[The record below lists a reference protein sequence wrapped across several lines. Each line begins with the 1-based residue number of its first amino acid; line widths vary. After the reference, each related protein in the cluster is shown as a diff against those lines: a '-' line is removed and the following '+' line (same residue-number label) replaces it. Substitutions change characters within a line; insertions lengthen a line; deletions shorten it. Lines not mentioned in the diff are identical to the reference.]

1 MHEKNIELLRD
12 EAQRLLQVEVDL
24 LKQMQSQ
31 PGVVTQAHAGEQQT
45 FTIASISK
53 DIEVLRGELSK
64 LNDLE
69 MVLAVVGTMK
79 AGKSTTIN
87 AIVGTEVLPNRN
99 RPMTALPTLIRHTPG
114 QIEPVLKL
122 ENSAPINDLILEL
135 ADALE
140 SPQAS
145 EQLRKL
151 AVDDDMRE
159 LLALISQ
166 RERFA
171 KRHDGADS
179 IFQFLKSLND
189 LVRLSAALNV
199 EFPFADYD
207 EVHEM
212 PVIEVEF
219 AHLGETGQAGGRLTL
234 LDTPGPNESGQQHL
248 RKMLSEQLK
257 KASAVLAVLD
267 FTQLK
272 SDADAQV
279 RTELAEIASVASGR
293 LFALVNKFDQKD
305 RNGDSE
311 DKIKSVVADDLMQGM
326 VKHADVHPVSSRW
339 GYLANRAKHEVF
351 LHKKLPD
358 PDKQPWVVD
367 FAEEAF
373 GRRWQNS
380 IDDMDEVLKAANAL
394 WKDSLFTRPLTD
406 VIQTAHARAATFAV
420 DSAAS
425 KLIHTAESV
434 EKFLGV
440 RETALAKSAKV
451 LREQISS
458 LKGDID
464 KIENIRSHTEKE
476 AKETLADIQK
486 RTQKV
491 FKQIKTETE
500 RAIDAY
506 FKEGKAIELEQTSSK
521 PEKQR
526 DTDLAPLSGM
536 SGAVASLVASFM
548 SSVKTKVDSHQE
560 IKFFGGLK
568 AKADATQDF
577 NPNDPIIKFDDEKS
591 AKELIA
597 KIDGAIKKK
606 IGSAEKVMLDVMGK
620 ILDSF
625 EKNFKTKVTGH
636 AQKIVDDLNHRL
648 SSDGFSIEL
657 KIPNA
662 RSLRIELNASDALA
676 GMVSQK
682 SKQVTRYRRETGVWG
697 TVCKWFDS
705 NDWGWESYSTTEK
718 FYQVDIRQ
726 VKESV
731 STAIAKVFDG
741 LNETIA
747 KSIEVPL
754 NDAVDKFFSA
764 FIDTVEQIRGDLLQG
779 IRDQEISQ
787 AEQLALSQRLAGL
800 KRNVPA
806 ILADSRDL
814 KKDTEAFD
822 ILPEGV

>member
-12 EAQRLLQVEVDL
+12 EAQRLLQVEIHL
-24 LKQMQSQ
+24 LEQMQSQ
-31 PGVVTQAHAGEQQT
+31 PGVVTEAHAGEQQT
-45 FTIASISK
+45 FTSASISK

-114 QIEPVLKL
+114 QADPVLRF
-122 ENSAPINDLILEL
+122 ENSRPINDLMLEL
-135 ADALE
+135 GRVIESPHALE
-140 SPQAS
+140 SLQ
-145 EQLRKL
+145 KL
-151 AVDDDMRE
+151 ETDDDMQE
-159 LLALISQ
+159 LLSLIRGSV
-166 RERFA
+166 RF
-171 KRHDGADS
+171 KETYKGAAS
-179 IFQFLKSLND
+179 IFWFLKSLND
-189 LVRLSAALNV
+189 LVRLSASLKA
-199 EFPFADYD
+199 EFPFSDYD
-207 EVHEM
+207 EIHEM

-219 AHLGETGQAGGRLTL
+219 AHLGETTQAGGRLTL

-248 RKMLSEQLK
+248 RKMLGEQLK

-272 SDADAQV
+272 SDADEQV
-279 RTELAEIASVASGR
+279 RNELAEIASVASGR

-311 DKIKSVVADDLMQGM
+311 EKIKSVVADDLMQGM
-326 VKHADVHPVSSRW
+326 VKHADVYPVSSRW

-358 PDKQPWVVD
+358 PAEQPWVID

-373 GRRWQNS
+373 GRRWK
-380 IDDMDEVLKAANAL
+380 DEIGNNENVLRAANAL
-394 WKDSLFTRPLTD
+394 WEDSLFTSPLTN

-464 KIENIRSHTEKE
+464 KIEKIRSHTEKE
-476 AKETLADIQK
+476 AKATLADIQK
-486 RTQKV
+486 RTQTV

-500 RAIDAY
+500 SAIDVY
-506 FKEGKAIELEQTSSK
+506 FKEGKSIELEQVASK
-521 PEKQR
+521 QEKQKNEVGR
-526 DTDLAPLSGM
+526 PGATLGAALGDIMGTFLGAPR
-536 SGAVASLVASFM
+536 
-548 SSVKTKVDSHQE
+548 VKPD
-560 IKFFGGLK
+560 
-568 AKADATQDF
+568 AKQDF
-577 NPNDPIIKFDDEKS
+577 DPKDPIIKFDNEAA

-597 KIDGAIKKK
+597 KIDTAIKKK
-606 IGSAEKVMLDVMGK
+606 INSAETVMLHVMEKVLGGFEA
-620 ILDSF
+620 SF
-625 EKNFKTKVTGH
+625 KEKVTGN

-648 SSDGFSIEL
+648 SADGFSIDL
-657 KIPNA
+657 KIPSA
-662 RSLRIELNASDALA
+662 RSLRIDLNASEALA
-676 GMVSQK
+676 GMVSQQRK
-682 SKQVTRYRRETGVWG
+682 EVTRYRRETGLWG
-697 TVCKWFDS
+697 TVCGWFDS
-705 NDWGWESYSTTEK
+705 NDWGWESYGATEE

-726 VKESV
+726 VKASV
-731 STAIAKVFDG
+731 SSAIANVFDG

-754 NDAVDKFFSA
+754 NQAVEKFFSS
-764 FIDTVEQIRGDLLQG
+764 FINTVEQIRGDLFQG

-787 AEQLALSQRLAGL
+787 AEQKALSKRLSEL
-800 KRNVPA
+800 KRNVPV

-814 KKDTEAFD
+814 KKDTKSLD
-822 ILPEGV
+822 TLSEGMSA